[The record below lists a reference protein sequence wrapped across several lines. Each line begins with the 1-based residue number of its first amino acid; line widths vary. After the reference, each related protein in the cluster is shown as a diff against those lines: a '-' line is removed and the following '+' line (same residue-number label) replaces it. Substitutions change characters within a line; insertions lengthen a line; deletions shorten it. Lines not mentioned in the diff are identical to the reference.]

1 MAGVITACIAIGV
14 MAAVAVLAAIIAAVS
29 TVAGH
34 SKTTSSDEE
43 D

>member
-29 TVAGH
+29 TVSGYGKA
-34 SKTTSSDEE
+34 TEND
-43 D
+43 DD